1 MTLEILQLPE
11 LKITEYH
18 TIELTI
24 ESAKRLYGE
33 AAEIERLANEM
44 WLESIDTGNLYE
56 VTDDLLKH
64 VLFAEKVRKEAQRN
78 LDAAKAQLLAV
89 MQ

>member
-11 LKITEYH
+11 LKVTAYH
-18 TIELTI
+18 TVELTI
-24 ESAKRLYGE
+24 QSAAKLYGE

-44 WLESIDTGNLYE
+44 WLESIDSGNLYE
-56 VTDDLLKH
+56 VTNDLLQH
-64 VLFAEKVRKEAQRN
+64 ALFAEKVRKAAQRD

>member
-1 MTLEILQLPE
+1 VTLDILQLPE
-11 LKITEYH
+11 LKVTEYH
-18 TIELTI
+18 TIELTL
-24 ESAKRLYGE
+24 ESAQLLYGK

-44 WLESIDTGNLYE
+44 WLESIDSGNLYE
-56 VTDDLLKH
+56 VTNDLLQH
-64 VLFAEKVRKEAQRN
+64 VLFAEKVRKAAQRD